1 MDKEIKK
8 VLKSWGTSLER
19 YGKLDGWNFS
29 QNLSILGDY
38 LRSKKDSNSIR
49 SLVRQIRDKALR
61 QAFNVE
67 LMMSLIKKALANDE
81 QEAEQQE
88 ALQTS
93 GQREQKN
100 GQDVRFRYETERI
113 FSERLRFKGGMLL
126 RNFDVE
132 TESPYD
138 SRKVR
143 RIVEKRMSQAYYRM
157 RRKARSLNPSNKDRY
172 WEHRA
177 IAFQLYNIGQV
188 ENVKDNSREISSHW
202 KEMFDLYTKDVVL
215 KKKMAYSTE
224 QEATDAINQWKIN
237 HPMDMVEMVAYKC
250 SSCDKWHIG
259 HNYSLVCKEGHKSI
273 HIAS

>member
-1 MDKEIKK
+1 
-8 VLKSWGTSLER
+8 
-19 YGKLDGWNFS
+19 
-29 QNLSILGDY
+29 
-38 LRSKKDSNSIR
+38 
-49 SLVRQIRDKALR
+49 
-61 QAFNVE
+61 
-67 LMMSLIKKALANDE
+67 
-81 QEAEQQE
+81 
-88 ALQTS
+88 
-93 GQREQKN
+93 
-100 GQDVRFRYETERI
+100 
-113 FSERLRFKGGMLL
+113 
-126 RNFDVE
+126 
-132 TESPYD
+132 
-138 SRKVR
+138 
-143 RIVEKRMSQAYYRM
+143 MSQAYYRM

>member
-49 SLVRQIRDKALR
+49 SLVRQIRDKALS
-61 QAFNVE
+61 QAVDVE
-67 LMMSLIKKALANDE
+67 LMMSLIKKAFAYDE
-81 QEAEQQE
+81 PEAEQQE
-88 ALQTS
+88 ELQAS

-113 FSERLRFKGGMLL
+113 FSEKLRFKGGMQL

-224 QEATDAINQWKIN
+224 KEATDAINQWKIN

-259 HNYSLVCKEGHKSI
+259 HNYSLACKEGHKSI

>member
-38 LRSKKDSNSIR
+38 LRSKKDSNNVR
-49 SLVRQIRDKALR
+49 GLVRQIRDKALS
-61 QAFNVE
+61 QAVDVK
-67 LMMSLIKKALANDE
+67 LMISLIKKTLAYDE
-81 QEAEQQE
+81 PKAEQQE
-88 ALQTS
+88 DLQVT
-93 GQREQKN
+93 GQQVQKS
-100 GQDVRFRYETERI
+100 GQDVRFRNETERI
-113 FSERLRFKGGMLL
+113 FCEKLRFKGGMLL

-138 SRKVR
+138 SKKVR
-143 RIVEKRMSQAYYRM
+143 KIIEKRMSQAYYRM
-157 RRKARSLNPSNKDRY
+157 RRKARSMNSSNKDRY

-177 IAFQLYNIGQV
+177 IAFQLHNIGQI

-202 KEMFDLYTKDVVL
+202 KEMFDLYTKDIVL
-215 KKKMAYSTE
+215 KKKMAYGTE
-224 QEATDAINQWKIN
+224 QEAIDAINQWKIK
-237 HPMDMVEMVAYKC
+237 HPLDMVEMVAYKC

-259 HNYSLVCKEGHKSI
+259 HDYSLACKEGYKSI

>member
-38 LRSKKDSNSIR
+38 LRSKKDSNNVR
-49 SLVRQIRDKALR
+49 GLVRQIRDKALS
-61 QAFNVE
+61 QAVDVK
-67 LMMSLIKKALANDE
+67 LMISLIKKTLAYDE
-81 QEAEQQE
+81 PKAEQQE
-88 ALQTS
+88 DLQVT
-93 GQREQKN
+93 GQQVQKS
-100 GQDVRFRYETERI
+100 GQDVRFRNETERI
-113 FSERLRFKGGMLL
+113 FCEKLRFKGGMLL

-157 RRKARSLNPSNKDRY
+157 KRKTRSMDPSNKDRY

-188 ENVKDNSREISSHW
+188 ENVKDNSREVSSHW
-202 KEMFDLYTKDVVL
+202 KEMFDLYTKDIVL
-215 KKKMAYSTE
+215 KKKMAYGTE
-224 QEATDAINQWKIN
+224 QEAIDAINQWKIN

-259 HNYSLVCKEGHKSI
+259 HNYSLVCKERHKSI